1 MISAQIFFFILLV
14 FSINGDSTFTI
25 RREKS
30 IGGLFAPF
38 DSYSNYKKVT
48 AAMAMTGYELQQ
60 AFGIVYSTNDNSRN
74 YSSAGERE
82 SISLSKLSYENNG
95 NNSWI
100 CKNCGYSNSADG
112 DYCVKCGHKKEQ

>member
-1 MISAQIFFFILLV
+1 M

-38 DSYSNYKKVT
+38 DSYSNYKKVIV
-48 AAMAMTGYELQQ
+48 AMGMIGYELQQ
-60 AFGIVYSTNDNSRN
+60 AFGIVYSANDNSRN
-74 YSSAGERE
+74 YSSTDERE
-82 SISLSKLSYENNG
+82 PISLSKSSYENNG

-100 CKNCGYSNSADG
+100 CTNCGRSNSADG
-112 DYCVKCGHKKEQ
+112 VYCVKCGHKKEQ